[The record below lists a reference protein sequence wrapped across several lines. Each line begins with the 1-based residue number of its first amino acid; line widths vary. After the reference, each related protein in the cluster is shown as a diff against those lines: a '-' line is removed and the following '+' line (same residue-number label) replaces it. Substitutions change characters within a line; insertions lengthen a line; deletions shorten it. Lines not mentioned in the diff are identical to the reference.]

1 MTIRLVSL
9 DMAGTTIAEAGTVY
23 AVLRS
28 TVEEA
33 TGTTISDELL
43 STWGG
48 TSKHAA
54 IGGLLEA
61 LGEDTSRRDTLF
73 DEFRSTLR
81 AQYLAD
87 RPAVIPG
94 VREAVAALRAAG
106 VKVALQTGYSRDVAE
121 LLLEIVGWQLRSG
134 DGETGDVDALVTSDE
149 VTASRPAPFLIYR
162 GMELTGVTSAAEVLV
177 AGDTANDLGAGVA
190 AGARYVVGVLTGA
203 YTAEQLGRHRH
214 THLLPSVADIPG
226 LLARDGELPA

>member
-28 TVEEA
+28 TVERA
-33 TGTTISDELL
+33 TGKKIDDQLL
-43 STWGG
+43 SKWGG

-54 IGGLLEA
+54 IGGLLAE
-61 LGEDTSRRDTLF
+61 LGEGADPARQDALF
-73 DEFRSTLR
+73 DEFRTTLT
-81 AQYLAD
+81 ATYQAEKPTL
-87 RPAVIPG
+87 IPG
-94 VREAVAALRAAG
+94 VREAVAELRAAG

-121 LLLEIVGWQLRSG
+121 LLLSIVGWG
-134 DGETGDVDALVTSDE
+134 VGTDVDALTTSDE
-149 VTASRPAPFLIYR
+149 VAASRPAPFLVYR
-162 GMELTGVTSAAEVLV
+162 GMEATGVTSAAEVLV

-203 YTAEQLGRHRH
+203 YSAVQLGRYRH
-214 THLLPSVADIPG
+214 THLLESVAAIPA
-226 LLARDGELPA
+226 LLRADGELPA

>member
-33 TGTTISDELL
+33 TGKTISDALL

-61 LGEDTSRRDTLF
+61 LGEAPDASRQDALF
-73 DEFRSTLR
+73 EEFRSTLR
-81 AQYLAD
+81 ARYLAD
-87 RPAVIPG
+87 KPTIIPG
-94 VREAVAALRAAG
+94 VREAVASLRASG

-121 LLLEIVGWQLRSG
+121 LLLEIVGWTVG
-134 DGETGDVDALVTSDE
+134 GPDADVDALTTSDE
-149 VTASRPAPFLIYR
+149 VSASRPAPFLIFR
-162 GMELTGVTSAAEVLV
+162 GMEATGVTSVAEVLV
-177 AGDTANDLGAGVA
+177 AGDTANDLGAGGA
-190 AGARYVVGVLTGA
+190 AGARYVIGVLTGA
-203 YTAEQLGRHRH
+203 YSAEQLGRYRH
-214 THLLPSVADIPG
+214 THLLPSVADIPA
-226 LLARDGELPA
+226 LLAAAGDLPA

>member
-28 TVEEA
+28 TVEGA
-33 TGTTISDELL
+33 TNKKIDDALL
-43 STWGG
+43 SKWGG

-54 IGGLLEA
+54 IGGLLAE
-61 LGEDTSRRDTLF
+61 LGEPEDPARQDALF
-73 DEFRSTLR
+73 EEFRSTLT
-81 AQYLAD
+81 ATYLAD
-87 RPAVIPG
+87 KPTLIPG
-94 VREAVAALRAAG
+94 VREAVAELRAAG

-121 LLLEIVGWQLRSG
+121 LLLSIVEWSVGV
-134 DGETGDVDALVTSDE
+134 DVDALVTSDE
-149 VTASRPAPFLIYR
+149 VAASRPAPFLIHR
-162 GMELTGVTSAAEVLV
+162 GMEATGVTDVAQVLV

-203 YTAEQLGRHRH
+203 YTAAQLGHYRH
-214 THLLPSVADIPG
+214 THLLESVAGIPA
-226 LLARDGELPA
+226 LLRADGELPAA

>member
-9 DMAGTTIAEAGTVY
+9 DMAGTTIAEQGTVY

-33 TGTTISDELL
+33 TGRTIGDELL
-43 STWGG
+43 AKWGG

-54 IGGLLEA
+54 IGGLLQE
-61 LGEDTSRRDTLF
+61 LGEDTSRQDELF
-73 DEFRSTLR
+73 HVFRQTLR
-81 AQYLAD
+81 ETYLAD
-87 RPAVIPG
+87 KPSIIPG
-94 VREAVAALRAAG
+94 VREAVASLRTAG

-121 LLLEIVGWQLRSG
+121 LLLEIVGWTVG
-134 DGETGDVDALVTSDE
+134 TDIDAVVTSDE
-149 VTASRPAPFLIYR
+149 VPASRPAPFLIFR
-162 GMELTGVTSAAEVLV
+162 GMELTGVTSVSEVLV

-203 YTAEQLGRHRH
+203 YPAEKLGRYRH
-214 THLLPSVADIPG
+214 THLLPSVADIPA
-226 LLARDGELPA
+226 LLAADGELPA

>member
-28 TVEEA
+28 TVEQA
-33 TGTTISDELL
+33 TGRAISDELL

-54 IGGLLEA
+54 IGGLLTA
-61 LGEDTSRRDTLF
+61 LGEAPDSARQDALF
-73 DEFRSTLR
+73 EEFRTTLR

-87 RPAVIPG
+87 PPTIIPG
-94 VREAVAALRAAG
+94 VREAVTALRASG

-121 LLLEIVGWQLRSG
+121 LLLEIVGWRL
-134 DGETGDVDALVTSDE
+134 GEDLDAVTTSDE
-149 VTASRPAPFLIYR
+149 VPVSRPAPFLIFR
-162 GMELTGVTSAAEVLV
+162 GMEAAGVTSVDEVLV

-190 AGARYVVGVLTGA
+190 AGVRYVVGVLTGA
-203 YTAEQLGRHRH
+203 YSAEQLGRHRH
-214 THLLPSVADIPG
+214 THLLPSAAGIPA
-226 LLARDGELPA
+226 LLAADGELPG